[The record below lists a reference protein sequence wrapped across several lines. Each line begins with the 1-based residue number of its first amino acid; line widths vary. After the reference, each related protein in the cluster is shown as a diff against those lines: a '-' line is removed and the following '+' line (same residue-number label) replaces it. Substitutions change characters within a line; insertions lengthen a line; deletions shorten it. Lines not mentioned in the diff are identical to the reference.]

1 MMFLNKKLL
10 VVCVAG
16 AVSVAGCSG
25 SGQKKRADEFA
36 VLPTIPLEIPDDV
49 TTLPVPND
57 GQNLVD
63 KRPKASAIAAL
74 GGRVGVGRASA
85 GRTSGDDASLLGV
98 AMRFGVEPDIAEVL
112 YKEGAAARRSARG
125 TGIERAFG
133 YNAVK
138 RAYKNQTLNEEAEAA
153 RLLALGVFVPQKI
166 DDE

>member
-10 VVCVAG
+10 LVCVAG

-74 GGRVGVGRASA
+74 GGRVGVAR
-85 GRTSGDDASLLGV
+85 RTSGDDASLLGV

>member
-1 MMFLNKKLL
+1 MFLNKKLL
-10 VVCVAG
+10 LVCVAG
-16 AVSVAGCSG
+16 AVAVAGCSG

-74 GGRVGVGRASA
+74 GGRVST

-125 TGIERAFG
+125 TGVERAFG

>member
-10 VVCVAG
+10 MVCVAG

-36 VLPTIPLEIPDDV
+36 VLPTVPLEIPDNV
-49 TTLPVPND
+49 ATLPVPND

-74 GGRVGVGRASA
+74 GGRVGTGRRA
-85 GRTSGDDASLLGV
+85 SGDDASLLGV

>member
-63 KRPKASAIAAL
+63 KRPKANAIAAL
-74 GGRVGVGRASA
+74 GGRVGTGR
-85 GRTSGDDASLLGV
+85 RTSGDDASLLGV

>member
-16 AVSVAGCSG
+16 VVSVAGCSG

-74 GGRVGVGRASA
+74 GGRA
-85 GRTSGDDASLLGV
+85 GAVQRTSGDDASLLGV
-98 AMRFGVEPDIAEVL
+98 AMRFGVESDIAEVL

>member
-1 MMFLNKKLL
+1 MFLNKKLL
-10 VVCVAG
+10 MVCVAG

-74 GGRVGVGRASA
+74 GGQIGTGR
-85 GRTSGDDASLLGV
+85 RTSGDDASLLGV

-138 RAYKNQTLNEEAEAA
+138 RAYKNQTLNEAEEAA

>member
-1 MMFLNKKLL
+1 MFLNKKLL

-74 GGRVGVGRASA
+74 GGRAGA

>member
-74 GGRVGVGRASA
+74 GGRAGV

>member
-36 VLPTIPLEIPDDV
+36 VLPTVPLEIPDDV

-74 GGRVGVGRASA
+74 GGRAGVA

-138 RAYKNQTLNEEAEAA
+138 RAYKNQTLNEAEEAA

>member
-10 VVCVAG
+10 MVCVAG
-16 AVSVAGCSG
+16 AVAVAGCSG

-74 GGRVGVGRASA
+74 GGREGT

>member
-74 GGRVGVGRASA
+74 GGRA
-85 GRTSGDDASLLGV
+85 GTARRTSGDDASLLGV

>member
-49 TTLPVPND
+49 TILPVPND

-63 KRPKASAIAAL
+63 KRPKANAIAAL
-74 GGRVGVGRASA
+74 GGRAGTAGR
-85 GRTSGDDASLLGV
+85 RTSGDDASLLGV

-138 RAYKNQTLNEEAEAA
+138 RAYKNQTLNEEEEAA

>member
-74 GGRVGVGRASA
+74 GGRIGTGR
-85 GRTSGDDASLLGV
+85 RTSGGDDASLLGV

>member
-74 GGRVGVGRASA
+74 GGRAGA

>member
-10 VVCVAG
+10 LVCLAG

-74 GGRVGVGRASA
+74 GGREGAGR
-85 GRTSGDDASLLGV
+85 RTSGDDASLLGV

>member
-10 VVCVAG
+10 LVCVAG
-16 AVSVAGCSG
+16 AVCVTGCSG

-49 TTLPVPND
+49 ATLPVPND
-57 GQNLVD
+57 GQNLAD
-63 KRPKASAIAAL
+63 KSPKASAIAAL
-74 GGRVGVGRASA
+74 GGRAGTGRS
-85 GRTSGDDASLLGV
+85 TSGDDASLLGV

-153 RLLALGVFVPQKI
+153 RLLALGVFVPQKQS
-166 DDE
+166 E

>member
-10 VVCVAG
+10 LVCVAG
-16 AVSVAGCSG
+16 AVAVAGCSG

-36 VLPTIPLEIPDDV
+36 VLPTIPLEIPNDV

-74 GGRVGVGRASA
+74 GGRAGA

>member
-1 MMFLNKKLL
+1 MFLNKKLL

-74 GGRVGVGRASA
+74 GGRVGTGR
-85 GRTSGDDASLLGV
+85 RTSGGDDASLLGV

>member
-16 AVSVAGCSG
+16 AVAVAGCSG

-49 TTLPVPND
+49 TTLPAPND

-74 GGRVGVGRASA
+74 GGRAGAARRA
-85 GRTSGDDASLLGV
+85 SGDDASLLGV

-138 RAYKNQTLNEEAEAA
+138 RAYKNQTLNEEEEAA

>member
-10 VVCVAG
+10 MVCVAG

-74 GGRVGVGRASA
+74 GGRA
-85 GRTSGDDASLLGV
+85 GAARRTSGDDASLLGV

-138 RAYKNQTLNEEAEAA
+138 RAYKNQTLNEEEEAA

>member
-74 GGRVGVGRASA
+74 GGRAGV

-138 RAYKNQTLNEEAEAA
+138 RAYKNQTLNEEEEAA

>member
-1 MMFLNKKLL
+1 M
-10 VVCVAG
+10 
-16 AVSVAGCSG
+16 
-25 SGQKKRADEFA
+25 
-36 VLPTIPLEIPDDV
+36 PTIPLEIPDDV

-74 GGRVGVGRASA
+74 GGRAGTGRAS
-85 GRTSGDDASLLGV
+85 GGDDASLLGV

-138 RAYKNQTLNEEAEAA
+138 RAYKNQTLNEAEEAA

>member
-74 GGRVGVGRASA
+74 GGRAGA
-85 GRTSGDDASLLGV
+85 GRSSGDDASLLGV

-125 TGIERAFG
+125 TGVERAFG

-153 RLLALGVFVPQKI
+153 RLLALGVFVPQKQS
-166 DDE
+166 E